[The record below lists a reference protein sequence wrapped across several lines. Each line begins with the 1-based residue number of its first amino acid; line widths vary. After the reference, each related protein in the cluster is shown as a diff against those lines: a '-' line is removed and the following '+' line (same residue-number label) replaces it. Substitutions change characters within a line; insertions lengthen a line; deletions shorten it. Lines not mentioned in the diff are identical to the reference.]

1 MQENP
6 IVFPASKLM
15 NMLGDKSVVPDGD
28 CRINRGTRY
37 LKDPGTDRKAT
48 VQGCSPSQGHKL
60 VDEIMSTSTLIKDLL
75 APGDLIKD
83 RWRVVRK
90 LGGGGFGEIYEAV
103 DTKFQHEVP
112 TTPDSNESP
121 SRLGRPTFCSTCALR
136 CDGKIRNGFHTELAD
151 LTQNEQDSGVGFQPS
166 SLEVP
171 SQPARIN
178 SAGATT
184 YGSSS
189 SQQLRVSQFDHELH
203 PGAPSSKVG
212 ESGYNPAEGSV
223 NGKAR
228 ISSKSPTF
236 LKTKGA
242 AHCWRC
248 GVSLDRN
255 NSYLSNMRH
264 YEHGASSDSGISTF
278 VEAADYRV
286 AIKVE
291 SNRQARQVL
300 RMEVAVL
307 RRLQGKS
314 NVCQLFGCGK
324 NTRFNYMVMTLQGK
338 NLAELRRLVPN
349 SNFSLGTALRIVI
362 QCLDALRTLHEA
374 GFLHRD
380 VKPSN
385 FTVQRSR
392 NSSLPGQLQ
401 VVVVDFGLARPYTV
415 NGPGTEVRNPR
426 PVAGFRGTV
435 RYASVNAHEHR
446 DLGRRDDIWSLFYV
460 MVEFVAGQLPW
471 RRIRDKEL
479 VGQMKLAMDN
489 KELAIKSGLPHAIT
503 NKWTSHL
510 PSLDYKSKPDY
521 KGLADVLYSWLKDNG
536 IQPSDM
542 YDWEQGIA
550 GVVAHASNRPEPQRL
565 HCRTPVK
572 RSSSNENIKQVAQ
585 VGFCPSTLRPPT
597 SKHALESA
605 NDNATL
611 RRPLNT
617 LKPRGGTSNYLARKS
632 RSVNRSRAGCPERS
646 DAAIVEDMALDTAN
660 RSIETLLLQNNRTCY
675 VDIRSETSRGDDKE
689 TESPNEISANLKWA
703 TSQHAVKH
711 EADLSRPSAEK
722 TMNNLVPVERG
733 PNASLTQLSSK
744 KDSVPVEIQ
753 NDSIVESLN
762 PSPLIDSRSKNTDR
776 QMAEKPGE
784 EVKQT
789 VDKPRCLGRELQRKS
804 PLFTKEKSKSIGKTT
819 ASTDYKA
826 QAEPGEKKIA
836 VTKEYSIT
844 RGSPDTLDLN
854 PREKIQAIIQNL
866 LAKHKEQTGHGL
878 IAGSGYDNTPVNPNQ
893 RVLAEQ
899 EKDTIPT
906 RPLSSP
912 LSGRPVLDTKTVLL
926 LGEQDG
932 KESASS
938 AELKGLR
945 TSSDTPSQTRPRM
958 SEPHYASP
966 FLRLSMTNL
975 AQPSSKQRHTFLTVP
990 RRNLTSQRPTLT
1002 VDRQLTSEA
1011 QNQARSESTTNLVF
1025 FEEKKG
1031 LENGNDNRPFDEDDF
1046 EPISKPKPLPRKRR
1060 SVCFQTGDPTE
1071 HIGDAF
1077 LDSNDRPSNGVSEP
1091 KCVTSLEA
1099 KFLPQKNIC
1108 TSDTKLRSGTT
1119 VFGPCNNLGTTDYL
1133 SKLNVNRRKQV
1144 SQNKL
1149 TVKSSIIPPAH
1160 KALQPEL
1167 TGHALNR
1174 SLRSTCVNT
1183 EEPIYEG
1190 SHIFFNAT
1198 DRKGRQGAPN
1208 GLLSRTAI
1216 STQPKTMNM
1225 NNTTESTVK
1234 QNQQSNRMPTMSNPQ
1249 FFIKTRTL
1257 EENDIFN
1264 QNTGRISSTSNTNA
1278 ANVTFTT
1285 RPSVA
1290 HYIASRPPRVT
1301 PRSSSALGSR
1311 SGRSTL
1317 DGSNAQD
1324 SIFPTLHKNT
1334 PQQQH
1339 GSFGQSLTELII
1351 PLGKRLTETLRAGRS
1366 RSRKNS
1372 GSSAA
1377 DERTSSMVTTTANS
1391 NGMFWHPPVVRPH
1404 SADRFTNHS
1413 GQDSSADF
1421 GSGFVGSAYPRPLS
1435 RKMYGGSSNT
1445 LSNPNV
1451 PYGSRIQTPVQF
1463 YHTFHRQANSG
1474 KPVNEKPKL
1483 WRF

>member
-1 MQENP
+1 
-6 IVFPASKLM
+6 M
-15 NMLGDKSVVPDGD
+15 NMRGDKSVVPDGN
-28 CRINRGTRY
+28 CQINRGTRY
-37 LKDPGTDRKAT
+37 LKDPGGDHKAT
-48 VQGCSPSQGHKL
+48 VQGCSPSQGSKL
-60 VDEIMSTSTLIKDLL
+60 AGELMSTSTLIKDLL

-112 TTPDSNESP
+112 TTPDSNESL

-136 CDGKIRNGFHTELAD
+136 CDEKIRNGLHTELAD
-151 LTQNEQDSGVGFQPS
+151 LTQNEQDSGVGLQPFS
-166 SLEVP
+166 SEVP
-171 SQPARIN
+171 SQPVRIN
-178 SAGATT
+178 SAGVTT
-184 YGSSS
+184 YGSLS
-189 SQQLRVSQFDHELH
+189 SQQLRVSQFDQELH
-203 PGAPSSKVG
+203 PGAPSTKVG
-212 ESGYNPAEGSV
+212 ESGYSPAEGSV
-223 NGKAR
+223 NENGQ
-228 ISSKSPTF
+228 ISSKSPKSF
-236 LKTKGA
+236 KPKGTT

-248 GVSLDRN
+248 GVSLNRN
-255 NSYLSNMRH
+255 NSYLSNIRH
-264 YEHGASSDSGISTF
+264 YEHCASSDSGISTF
-278 VEAADYRV
+278 AEAADYRV

-338 NLAELRRLVPN
+338 NLAELRRLAPN
-349 SNFSLGTALRIVI
+349 SNFSLSTALRIVI

-392 NSSLPGQLQ
+392 NSSLPGHLQ

-489 KELAIKSGLPHAIT
+489 KELAIKSGLPHVVT

-510 PSLDYKSKPDY
+510 SSLDYKSKPDY
-521 KGLADVLYSWLKDNG
+521 KGLADVLHSWLKDNG
-536 IQPSDM
+536 VQPSDM

-550 GVVAHASNRPEPQRL
+550 GVVVHTNNRPESQRL

-585 VGFCPSTLRPPT
+585 GGFCPSTLRPPT
-597 SKHALESA
+597 SKHALESV

-611 RRPLNT
+611 RRPLNA

-711 EADLSRPSAEK
+711 ETDLSRPSAEK
-722 TMNNLVPVERG
+722 TKNNLAPLERG
-733 PNASLTQLSSK
+733 PNASLTQLSTK

-762 PSPLIDSRSKNTDR
+762 KSPSIESRSKNTDR
-776 QMAEKPGE
+776 QAAENTGE

-789 VDKPRCLGRELQRKS
+789 GDKSRCLGSELQQKS
-804 PLFTKEKSKSIGKTT
+804 PLFTKEKSKTMGKTT
-819 ASTDYKA
+819 ASVDYKA
-826 QAEPGEKKIA
+826 QTEPGEKKIA

-844 RGSPDTLDLN
+844 KGIANTLDPH

-866 LAKHKEQTGHGL
+866 LTKHKGQTGHGL
-878 IAGSGYDNTPVNPNQ
+878 VAGSGYDDTHVNPNQ
-893 RVLAEQ
+893 KVLIEQ
-899 EKDTIPT
+899 EKDPIPA

-912 LSGRPVLDTKTVLL
+912 LTGRPVLHTKAVFL

-932 KESASS
+932 KVSASS
-938 AELKGLR
+938 AELNGLR
-945 TSSDTPSQTRPRM
+945 TSSDTPSQTQPRM
-958 SEPHYASP
+958 AEPHYGSP

-1002 VDRQLTSEA
+1002 LDRHLTSEA
-1011 QNQARSESTTNLVF
+1011 QNQARSESATNLVF
-1025 FEEKKG
+1025 SEDKKG
-1031 LENGNDNRPFDEDDF
+1031 LENGNDNHPFDEHDF
-1046 EPISKPKPLPRKRR
+1046 EPVSIPKPLPRKRR
-1060 SVCFQTGDPTE
+1060 SVCFQTGDPSK

-1077 LDSNDRPSNGVSEP
+1077 LDLNDCPSNGVAEP
-1091 KCVTSLEA
+1091 RCVTSLEA
-1099 KFLPQKNIC
+1099 KFLPQRTMC
-1108 TSDTKLRSGTT
+1108 TNDTKLMTGTT
-1119 VFGPCNNLGTTDYL
+1119 VLGPCNNLGTTDYL
-1133 SKLNVNRRKQV
+1133 SKLNVNRRRQI

-1149 TVKSSIIPPAH
+1149 TVKNSIIPPAH

-1167 TGHALNR
+1167 TGHPLNR
-1174 SLRSTCVNT
+1174 ALRSTCANT

-1198 DRKGRQGAPN
+1198 DRKSKQGVSN

-1216 STQPKTMNM
+1216 STQPMTANM
-1225 NNTTESTVK
+1225 NNLTESTVK
-1234 QNQQSNRMPTMSNPQ
+1234 QNQQSNRISTISNPQ
-1249 FFIKTRTL
+1249 FFRKTRNL

-1264 QNTGRISSTSNTNA
+1264 QNKGRINSDSNTDA
-1278 ANVTFTT
+1278 ANATFKT

-1290 HYIASRPPRVT
+1290 QYIASRPPTVT

-1311 SGRSTL
+1311 SGRSVL

-1324 SIFPTLHKNT
+1324 SIFPTLHKNL

-1339 GSFGQSLTELII
+1339 GSFGQSFTELIV
-1351 PLGKRLTETLRAGRS
+1351 PLSKRLTETLRAGRS

-1372 GSSAA
+1372 ASSAA
-1377 DERTSSMVTTTANS
+1377 DERTSSMVTTTVNS
-1391 NGMFWHPPVVRPH
+1391 NGLAWHPPVVRPH
-1404 SADRFTNHS
+1404 SADRFSNHS
-1413 GQDSSADF
+1413 GQDGSTNF
-1421 GSGFVGSAYPRPLS
+1421 GSGFVGNEYPRPLS

-1445 LSNPNV
+1445 LSNPHV
-1451 PYGSRIQTPVQF
+1451 PQGSRNQTPVQF
-1463 YHTFHRQANSG
+1463 YHTFHRQDNSG
-1474 KPVNEKPKL
+1474 KPVNEKPKR